1 MGEMSMSR
9 PLTTTRRHSHGRV
22 NQLDLF
28 AGSPGLAMARTPPWQ
43 TLPMEARE
51 AVTRLIVRLMIA
63 HLDGDRG
70 LDRKEVR
77 DDL

>member
-1 MGEMSMSR
+1 MGEKSMPRLPAARRR
-9 PLTTTRRHSHGRV
+9 PRGRV
-22 NQLDLF
+22 HQLELF
-28 AGSPGLAMARTPPWQ
+28 AGSLEPRAARTPSWQ
-43 TLPMEARE
+43 ALPVETRE

-63 HLDGDRG
+63 HLDGERT